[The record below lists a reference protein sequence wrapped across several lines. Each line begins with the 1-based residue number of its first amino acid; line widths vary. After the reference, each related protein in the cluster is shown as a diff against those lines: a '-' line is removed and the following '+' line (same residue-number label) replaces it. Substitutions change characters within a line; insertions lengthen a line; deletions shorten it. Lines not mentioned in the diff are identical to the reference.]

1 MKKILA
7 CTLIL
12 IIIIVAFS
20 TSVFAGKT
28 GGTGGNAFE
37 GKVLKTG
44 KSNAS
49 ESAVKVTAEDKAA
62 DAALKEFE
70 DAVRSILKKGQAMDN
85 GDFIMTITRPENDR
99 DSTYFKTYNVTGR
112 SDYSDL
118 VVSIFKYDEE
128 VGEYVPMTNTDGESS
143 WDCLGIFSTDIELA
157 VGANKIM
164 IHAYRKSEM
173 VASKLQ
179 VNCFTIE
186 RLPVK
191 IAERVVKNQ
200 TEKRQQNYKF
210 SALQ

>member
-12 IIIIVAFS
+12 IIIVAFS

-28 GGTGGNAFE
+28 AGAGGNTFE

-49 ESAVKVTAEDKAA
+49 GSAIKAAAEDKVA

-85 GDFIMTITRPENDR
+85 GDFIMTITRPENDK

-143 WDCLGIFSTDIELA
+143 WDCIGIFSTDIELA

-164 IHAYRKSEM
+164 IQAYRKSEM

-186 RLPVK
+186 RLSVK
-191 IAERVVKNQ
+191 IAERVVKSQ
-200 TEKRQQNYKF
+200 TEKRQQNYRF